1 MSEPVACFLYEL
13 IWVHLYLINTDD
25 EKVIEY
31 LKVFTFLSREE
42 IEEIALEQQNAPE
55 KRIAQQ
61 ALAKEIIT
69 DLEDKGYK
77 LPCGLI
83 PMCEVVNKLNIN
95 INYLQ
100 NMVWMEVK

>member
-1 MSEPVACFLYEL
+1 MSAKETLEL
-13 IWVHLYLINTDD
+13 LSKQWCSLQDLMKLTNLGRNSA
-25 EKVIEY
+25 
-31 LKVFTFLSREE
+31 LKIR
-42 IEEIALEQQNAPE
+42 
-55 KRIAQQ
+55 
-61 ALAKEIIT
+61 KEIIT

-100 NMVWMEVK
+100 NMARMEVK

>member
-1 MSEPVACFLYEL
+1 MSANETLESLSKQWCSLQDLMKLTNLGRNSA
-13 IWVHLYLINTDD
+13 
-25 EKVIEY
+25 
-31 LKVFTFLSREE
+31 LKIR
-42 IEEIALEQQNAPE
+42 
-55 KRIAQQ
+55 
-61 ALAKEIIT
+61 KEIIT

>member
-1 MSEPVACFLYEL
+1 MSANETLEL
-13 IWVHLYLINTDD
+13 LSKQWCSLQNLMKLTNLGRNSA
-25 EKVIEY
+25 
-31 LKVFTFLSREE
+31 LKIR
-42 IEEIALEQQNAPE
+42 
-55 KRIAQQ
+55 
-61 ALAKEIIT
+61 KEIIT

-100 NMVWMEVK
+100 NMVRTEVK

>member
-1 MSEPVACFLYEL
+1 MSADETLEL
-13 IWVHLYLINTDD
+13 LSKQWCSLQDLMKLTNLGRNSA
-25 EKVIEY
+25 
-31 LKVFTFLSREE
+31 LKIR
-42 IEEIALEQQNAPE
+42 
-55 KRIAQQ
+55 
-61 ALAKEIIT
+61 KEIIA

-100 NMVWMEVK
+100 NMVRMEIK

>member
-1 MSEPVACFLYEL
+1 MSANETLEL
-13 IWVHLYLINTDD
+13 LSKQWCSLQNLMKLTNLGRNSA
-25 EKVIEY
+25 
-31 LKVFTFLSREE
+31 LKIR
-42 IEEIALEQQNAPE
+42 
-55 KRIAQQ
+55 
-61 ALAKEIIT
+61 KEIIT

-100 NMVWMEVK
+100 NMVRMEIK

>member
-1 MSEPVACFLYEL
+1 MSANETLEL
-13 IWVHLYLINTDD
+13 PSKQWCSLQDLMKLTNLGRNSA
-25 EKVIEY
+25 
-31 LKVFTFLSREE
+31 LKIR
-42 IEEIALEQQNAPE
+42 
-55 KRIAQQ
+55 
-61 ALAKEIIT
+61 KEIIT

-100 NMVWMEVK
+100 NMVRMEVK

>member
-1 MSEPVACFLYEL
+1 MSANETLEL
-13 IWVHLYLINTDD
+13 LAKQWCSLQDLMKLTNLGRNSA
-25 EKVIEY
+25 
-31 LKVFTFLSREE
+31 LKIR
-42 IEEIALEQQNAPE
+42 
-55 KRIAQQ
+55 
-61 ALAKEIIT
+61 KEIIT

-100 NMVWMEVK
+100 NMVRREIK

>member
-1 MSEPVACFLYEL
+1 MSANETLEL
-13 IWVHLYLINTDD
+13 LSKQWCSLQDLMKLTDLGRNSA
-25 EKVIEY
+25 
-31 LKVFTFLSREE
+31 LKIR
-42 IEEIALEQQNAPE
+42 
-55 KRIAQQ
+55 
-61 ALAKEIIT
+61 KEIIT

-100 NMVWMEVK
+100 NMVRMEVK

>member
-1 MSEPVACFLYEL
+1 MSANETLEL
-13 IWVHLYLINTDD
+13 LSKQWCSLQDLMKLTNLGRNSA
-25 EKVIEY
+25 
-31 LKVFTFLSREE
+31 LKIR
-42 IEEIALEQQNAPE
+42 
-55 KRIAQQ
+55 
-61 ALAKEIIT
+61 KEIIT

>member
-1 MSEPVACFLYEL
+1 MSANETLEL
-13 IWVHLYLINTDD
+13 LSKQWCSLQDLMKLTNLGRNSA
-25 EKVIEY
+25 
-31 LKVFTFLSREE
+31 LKIR
-42 IEEIALEQQNAPE
+42 
-55 KRIAQQ
+55 
-61 ALAKEIIT
+61 KEIIT

-100 NMVWMEVK
+100 NMGRMEVK

>member
-1 MSEPVACFLYEL
+1 MSANETLEL
-13 IWVHLYLINTDD
+13 LSKQWCSLQDLMKLTNLGRNSA
-25 EKVIEY
+25 
-31 LKVFTFLSREE
+31 LKIR
-42 IEEIALEQQNAPE
+42 
-55 KRIAQQ
+55 
-61 ALAKEIIT
+61 KEIIT

-100 NMVWMEVK
+100 NMVRLEIK

>member
-1 MSEPVACFLYEL
+1 MSANETLEL
-13 IWVHLYLINTDD
+13 LSKQWCSLQDLMKLTNLGRNSA
-25 EKVIEY
+25 
-31 LKVFTFLSREE
+31 LKIR
-42 IEEIALEQQNAPE
+42 
-55 KRIAQQ
+55 
-61 ALAKEIIT
+61 KEIIT

-100 NMVWMEVK
+100 NMVRMQVK

>member
-1 MSEPVACFLYEL
+1 MSANETLEL
-13 IWVHLYLINTDD
+13 LSKQWCSLQDLMKLTNLGRNSA
-25 EKVIEY
+25 
-31 LKVFTFLSREE
+31 LKIR
-42 IEEIALEQQNAPE
+42 
-55 KRIAQQ
+55 
-61 ALAKEIIT
+61 KEFIT

-100 NMVWMEVK
+100 NMVRREIK